1 MNKWTNIVKPPEEDG
16 MNKNMIHTEKEW
28 RDFLKHINRTDINK
42 YEDIEDDINDIV
54 EHLKKMGYVKK

>member
-1 MNKWTNIVKPPEEDG
+1 MNE
-16 MNKNMIHTEKEW
+16 NMIHTEKEW